1 MARPGSKNSG
11 SNSSRSSGKR
21 SILDDVRRELKE
33 DAENNVDIDDEY
45 DGNRDP
51 NNLGSLL
58 SAIDGRKPKH
68 PDEIAIDEMLIGLD
82 GNDWYL
88 KLSKET
94 APNVWQFKR
103 RISEFRHWA
112 DMELQ
117 INLLVQ
123 QETAAEVKRRGKVIS
138 WGSGRYMITFFSDN
152 GLRGNKRKP
161 VFFDIDAQEPEATPP
176 TSQQNEM
183 LDVLRETI
191 TSPKDVIEQNV
202 QSMQKG
208 MELAAMASGGN
219 KNGNDNMFAL
229 MMNQSNNQTQMM
241 IGLITAMMG
250 AMGGNNKQDP
260 LDFMRGMVGTMK
272 DVGAFPTQTN
282 PQQSLTEQLTTFKLL
297 GLIKDPSE
305 NDPISVI
312 TKMKGV
318 FSMLGDLT
326 GAGPAERPGIMEK
339 LIDAVGPHI
348 GKLMGAVEN
357 ISAMKAAEAA
367 RVVAVPADQRPIMVQ
382 QAPQTRQIIQVPSNQ
397 PNPQPMVAPRQT
409 PKTDYLGFPSDT
421 DNPGG
426 YDGPDPRFPMPDLP
440 LEAYQQVAAE
450 RQVAGIQPSQPQQ
463 GDIQEMAVN
472 TAALMVELAQAVH
485 SSDYNKFGRITQVL
499 DTYFGPG
506 VARQQIFMGQL
517 DAKTLVSYIVMFD
530 KTNYTTPEAMNKLGI
545 YVTKYVEY
553 MKNPPSTT
561 TSQIVTAKCDTCGK
575 EQDLDNIAQWN
586 DEIGE
591 GNGRVIC
598 NRDGCQGSLH
608 LI

>member
-1 MARPGSKNSG
+1 MAKIPKKARET
-11 SNSSRSSGKR
+11 SSGKR
-21 SILDDVRRELKE
+21 SILDDVRRELRE
-33 DAENNVDIDDEY
+33 DAENNVDIDEEY

-123 QETAAEVKRRGKVIS
+123 QETAAEVKRRGKVVS

-161 VFFDIDAQEPEATPP
+161 VFFDIDAQEPDATPP
-176 TSQQNEM
+176 TSSQNEM

-202 QSMQKG
+202 QSMQRG

-219 KNGNDNMFAL
+219 KSGSDNMFAL

-250 AMGGNNKQDP
+250 AMGGNSKQDP

-272 DVGAFPTQTN
+272 DVGAFPAQNNPPQT
-282 PQQSLTEQLTTFKLL
+282 LTDQLTTFKLL

-305 NDPISVI
+305 NDPLTAI
-312 TKMKGV
+312 TKMKGIIG
-318 FSMLGDLT
+318 MLGELT

-348 GKLMGAVEN
+348 GKLMSAVEN
-357 ISAMKAAEAA
+357 ISAMKAAQAA
-367 RVVAVPADQRPIMVQ
+367 QVAAGPPDQRPIMVQ
-382 QAPQTRQIIQVPSNQ
+382 ASPTRQIIQVPASSS
-397 PNPQPMVAPRQT
+397 PQPMRAPQPT
-409 PKTDYLGFPSDT
+409 TKTDYLGFPVDT
-421 DNPGG
+421 DNSEG
-426 YDGPDPRFPMPDLP
+426 YNGPDPRFPMPDLP
-440 LEAYQQVAAE
+440 LEAYQQAAAE
-450 RQVAGIQPSQPQQ
+450 KQVASGVIPQPQQ
-463 GDIQEMAVN
+463 GGAQEMAVH
-472 TAALMVELAQAVH
+472 TATLMVELAQAVH
-485 SSDYNKFGRITQVL
+485 TADYSKFHRITSML
-499 DTYFGPG
+499 DNYFGQG
-506 VARQQIFMGQL
+506 VARQQILLGQL
-517 DAKTLVSYIVMFD
+517 DAKTLVSYVVMFD
-530 KTNYTTPEAMNKLGI
+530 KTNYNTPETMSKLRI
-545 YVTKYVEY
+545 YVDKYVEHV
-553 MKNPPSTT
+553 K
-561 TSQIVTAKCDTCGK
+561 TSKPVLQPITAKCDTCGK
-575 EQDLDNIAQWN
+575 EQDLDDIQQWN
-586 DEIGE
+586 DEMGE
-591 GNGRVIC
+591 GNGKVIC
-598 NRDGCQGSLH
+598 NRDGCQGMLH